1 MTGEP
6 VVGPLA
12 HSGIRLKVLPVVITT
27 WKEWRTDHPDTQVLD
42 ITTGYQR
49 DYTPGRPYGR

>member
-12 HSGIRLKVLPVVITT
+12 RSGIRLRVLPVVVAT
-27 WKEWRTDHPDTQVLD
+27 WKEWREAHPDTHVLD
-42 ITTGYQR
+42 IQTDPQPSTFA
-49 DYTPGRPYGR
+49 